1 MRVSKPRVL
10 TYQALWQTRLLLA
23 GSVGVGGVAAFV
35 GADSG
40 ETRLIGAALV
50 VLALTVFA
58 YRHVITIDGEAL
70 RVRDEHWFAF
80 WRIYGRE
87 WRFADFDRVALRAG
101 GGSSLGGAQAVFQVL
116 LLGRTEVTVPKRC
129 FTLAEAYYLAGEA
142 AEALRVKFDT
152 ELVD

>member
-10 TYQALWQTRLLLA
+10 TYQALWQTRLLLSGGSGGA
-23 GSVGVGGVAAFV
+23 GMVAFM
-35 GADSG
+35 GADSP
-40 ETRLIGAALV
+40 ELRLLGAGLV
-50 VLALTVFA
+50 LLGLAIFA

-80 WRIYGRE
+80 WRLHGRE

-101 GGSSLGGAQAVFQVL
+101 GGSSLGGAQTVFQVL
-116 LLGRTEVTVPKRC
+116 LLGRAEIAVPKRC

-152 ELVD
+152 ELVG